1 MFIENMKNYLWNM
14 FANIKN
20 GQMAKKGVILQPRN
34 NICESFLK
42 ILWDEGFIS
51 GYRIFAQNNKKI
63 EIFLKYTQAGKP
75 VINSLKCLS
84 KPGQR
89 LYYSAKQIWKLDSS
103 KTFIIFS
110 TNKGLKTISQCKKN
124 KIGGE
129 PLIVIN

>member
-1 MFIENMKNYLWNM
+1 M

-20 GQMAKKGVILQPRN
+20 GQMAKKSVILGSRK

-51 GYRIFAQNNKKI
+51 GYRILAQNHKKI
-63 EIFLKYTQAGKP
+63 EIFLKYTRSGKP
-75 VINSLKCLS
+75 VINSLKSLS
-84 KPGQR
+84 KPGKR
-89 LYYSAKQIWKLDSS
+89 SYYSAKQIWKLDSS

-110 TNKGLKTISQCKKN
+110 TNKGLKTINQCKKD

-129 PLIVIN
+129 PFVVIN

>member
-1 MFIENMKNYLWNM
+1 MKNYLWNL
-14 FANIKN
+14 FASLKN
-20 GQMAKKGVILQPRN
+20 GQIAKKSVITSPKK

-51 GYRIFAQNNKKI
+51 GYRVSSVNDNQL
-63 EIFLKYTQAGKP
+63 EIFLKYTKNGKP
-75 VINSLKCLS
+75 AINSLKSLS

-89 LYYSAKQIWKLDSS
+89 VYYTTKQIWKIDSC

-110 TNKGLKTISQCKKN
+110 TNKGLKSINDCKRYR
-124 KIGGE
+124 IGGE

>member
-1 MFIENMKNYLWNM
+1 M

-20 GQMAKKGVILQPRN
+20 GQMAKKSVILESKK

-51 GYRIFAQNNKKI
+51 GYRIFVLNDKKI
-63 EIFLKYTQAGKP
+63 EIFLKYTRTGKP

-84 KPGQR
+84 KPGKR
-89 LYYSAKQIWKLDSS
+89 MCYSAKQIWKLDSS

-110 TNKGLKTISQCKKN
+110 TNQGLKTINQCKKN
-124 KIGGE
+124 RLGGE
-129 PLIVIN
+129 PLALIN

>member
-1 MFIENMKNYLWNM
+1 M

-20 GQMAKKGVILQPRN
+20 GQMAKKSVILESRKN
-34 NICESFLK
+34 MCESFLR

-63 EIFLKYTQAGKP
+63 EIFLKYTRAGKP

-89 LYYSAKQIWKLDSS
+89 LHYSAKQIWKLDSS
-103 KTFIIFS
+103 KTFIVFS
-110 TNKGLKTISQCKKN
+110 TNKGLKTINQCKKD

-129 PLIVIN
+129 PLAVIN

>member
-1 MFIENMKNYLWNM
+1 MGNYLWNM

-20 GQMAKKGVILQPRN
+20 GQMAKKSVILEQKK

-42 ILWDEGFIS
+42 VLWNEGFIS
-51 GYRIFAQNNKKI
+51 GYRTFALDDKKI
-63 EIFLKYTQAGKP
+63 EIFLKYTRTGKP

-110 TNKGLKTISQCKKN
+110 TNQGLKTIDECKKN

-129 PLIVIN
+129 PFALIN

>member
-1 MFIENMKNYLWNM
+1 MKSYLWNM

-20 GQMAKKGVILQPRN
+20 GQMAKKSVIIEPKK

-51 GYRIFAQNNKKI
+51 GYRISPQNQNKL
-63 EIFLKYTQAGKP
+63 EIFLKYTKTGKP
-75 VINSLKCLS
+75 TINSLKFLS

-89 LYYSAKQIWKLDSS
+89 VYYSTKQIWKLDSC

-110 TNKGLKTISQCKKN
+110 TNKGLKSINECKKN
-124 KIGGE
+124 RLGGE
-129 PLIVIN
+129 PFLIIN